1 MYDYSY
7 FGCFVYH
14 LHIKKEKKI
23 KKKTT
28 GEKVIRFHCRDITI
42 ITKTKFK

>member
-23 KKKTT
+23 KKKNYRRK
-28 GEKVIRFHCRDITI
+28 GHTI
-42 ITKTKFK
+42 SLSRHYDHHKNKI